1 MINKRKPFF
10 SIVTISF
17 NQEIYL
23 KNCIESI
30 LNQSF
35 KDFEYIIQDPGSTD
49 NSRSIINS
57 YRHDS
62 RIRIYFEE
70 DNSPSDGLNKGFAKA
85 KGDFYLFLNSDDE
98 LCLDA
103 LKNFKNQIINYP
115 NYDVYSGAAMIIDS
129 KGKSLRLAYSDN
141 MNLTRAAYSHCILM
155 QQSTVFKSSIYK
167 KVGGF
172 NKNNLISWD
181 GELFLDFALASAKF
195 NSFKTVIGKY
205 RITNNSITGSG
216 LSIKKFK
223 KEQKK
228 LYIKA
233 FKKKPPIYFCFISF
247 FYKWQRKFLNFED
260 TLQRLFYGKIAGR
273 FINK

>member
-85 KGDFYLFLNSDDE
+85 SGKFYLFLNSDDVLMQNTLE
-98 LCLDA
+98 VLYEII
-103 LKNFKNQIINYP
+103 KNQ
-115 NYDVYSGAAMIIDS
+115 
-129 KGKSLRLAYSDN
+129 L
-141 MNLTRAAYSHCILM
+141 
-155 QQSTVFKSSIYK
+155 
-167 KVGGF
+167 
-172 NKNNLISWD
+172 
-181 GELFLDFALASAKF
+181 
-195 NSFKTVIGKY
+195 
-205 RITNNSITGSG
+205 
-216 LSIKKFK
+216 
-223 KEQKK
+223 
-228 LYIKA
+228 
-233 FKKKPPIYFCFISF
+233 
-247 FYKWQRKFLNFED
+247 
-260 TLQRLFYGKIAGR
+260 
-273 FINK
+273 